1 MLMRKIVKQIKYN
14 FSLKDDIKKR
24 MAEFITVDTG
34 GVLRSTPTTKERKY
48 KNVEITEDFKKID
61 ERRKK

>member
-1 MLMRKIVKQIKYN
+1 MLMRKIVKQIRYS
-14 FSLKDDIKKR
+14 FSIKDEIKKR

-34 GVLRSTPTTKERKY
+34 GVLRSSPTTKERKY

-61 ERRKK
+61 EKRKK